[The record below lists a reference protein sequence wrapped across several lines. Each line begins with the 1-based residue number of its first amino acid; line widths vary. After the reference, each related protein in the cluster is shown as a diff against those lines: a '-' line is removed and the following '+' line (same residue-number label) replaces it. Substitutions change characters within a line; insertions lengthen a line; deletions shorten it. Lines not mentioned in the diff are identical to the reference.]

1 MVSGRWLVAS
11 EKHKANSRGF
21 SLLETMLVITVFLIL
36 ASISMPFYQ
45 SIMTRSRETVL
56 RQDLF
61 TMRKQIDLL
70 RTVASG

>member
-1 MVSGRWLVAS
+1 
-11 EKHKANSRGF
+11 
-21 SLLETMLVITVFLIL
+21 MLVITVFLIL